1 MSSEQRPAATA
12 VRPYR
17 KRRRAEAEAETRQ
30 RITEAAVK
38 LHRTVGPART
48 TWSGIA
54 EEAGVQRAT
63 VYRHFPDLATLF
75 DACSSHYMG
84 LNPLPDPAPWTE
96 IADPQLRLR
105 RALTELYAWF
115 TRTEDMTGH
124 VLRDIALMPPIRA
137 TARFMAYF
145 EQLGELLVAGR
156 REHGR
161 ARARVAAAIGHAL
174 AFSTWQSLVREQGLD
189 DEDAVG
195 LMLGMV
201 AAAGGRRSS

>member
-1 MSSEQRPAATA
+1 MSSERQPDV

-48 TWSGIA
+48 TWSAIA
-54 EEAGVQRAT
+54 EEAGVQRGT

-84 LNPLPDPAPWTE
+84 LNPLPDPAPWAE
-96 IADPQLRLR
+96 IADPELRLR

-115 TRTEDMTGH
+115 GRTEDMTER
-124 VLRDIALMPPIRA
+124 VLRDIALMPPLRA
-137 TARFMAYF
+137 VARFFAYF
-145 EQLGELLVAGR
+145 EQLQSLLVKGR
-156 REHGR
+156 RERGHT
-161 ARARVAAAIGHAL
+161 RARVAAAIGHAL
-174 AFSTWQSLVREQGLD
+174 AFPTWQSLVREQGLD
-189 DEDAVG
+189 DEDAVE
-195 LMLGMV
+195 LMVGMV
-201 AAAGGRRSS
+201 AAAGRRRSS